1 MIECMKTA
9 AKLPERNEEKVI
21 EEKANKKQTEHI
33 YISGPI
39 TGTSDY
45 MERFE
50 KAEKELIENGY
61 SVINPAKVNAMLP
74 EDATWEEYI
83 KVSLTLL
90 SICTGV
96 YMMPGWRRAVV
107 QCLSLCRQDVMKCR
121 SMRIFPGSCRTEL

>member
-1 MIECMKTA
+1 MVECMKMA
-9 AKLPERNEEKVI
+9 AKLPEKNEERKRMG
-21 EEKANKKQTEHI
+21 ENEGKKEVEHI

-50 KAEKELIENGY
+50 KVEKKLTENGY

-96 YMMPGWRRAVV
+96 YMMPGWRESRGAVLEFM
-107 QCLSLCRQDVMKCR
+107 QARRNEMQIYEDIPRKLQN
-121 SMRIFPGSCRTEL
+121 

>member
-9 AKLPERNEEKVI
+9 AKLLERNEEKVI

-45 MERFE
+45 MERFG
-50 KAEKELIENGY
+50 KAEKELTENGY

-96 YMMPGWRRAVV
+96 YMMPGWRESRGAVLEFM
-107 QCLSLCRQDVMKCR
+107 QARRNEMQIYED
-121 SMRIFPGSCRTEL
+121 IPGRLQN

>member
-9 AKLPERNEEKVI
+9 AKLPERNEEK
-21 EEKANKKQTEHI
+21 ENKKQTEHI

-45 MERFE
+45 MKRFE
-50 KAEKELIENGY
+50 KAEKELTENGY

-83 KVSLTLL
+83 KVEA
-90 SICTGV
+90 IPFNG
-96 YMMPGWRRAVV
+96 
-107 QCLSLCRQDVMKCR
+107 KK
-121 SMRIFPGSCRTEL
+121 

>member
-9 AKLPERNEEKVI
+9 AKLPERNEEK
-21 EEKANKKQTEHI
+21 ENKKQTEHI

-45 MERFE
+45 MKRFE
-50 KAEKELIENGY
+50 KAEKELTENGY

-83 KVSLTLL
+83 CLL
-90 SICTGV
+90 YTSD
-96 YMMPGWRRAVV
+96 AA
-107 QCLSLCRQDVMKCR
+107 DD
-121 SMRIFPGSCRTEL
+121 